1 MSSPPRARRVL
12 DGIPAYTPGRFAAAG
27 ADAPAVEPAKLSS
40 NELPFPTTPA
50 VVEAVSVAARAL
62 NRYPDMA
69 ASELVTALATRHG
82 VQPTQI
88 VPTTGSVAALYHLLQ
103 AFCDPLDEVCFAWRS
118 FEAYPIAV
126 TLPGALAVT
135 VDLDDDHRHDVGA
148 VVEAISDRTK
158 VVLVCTPNNPT
169 GPVVT
174 ADELAR
180 LVAAVP
186 PEVVVVVDE
195 AYQEFVTDPAAADGC
210 ALLAE
215 HPNVAVMRTL
225 SKAWGLAGARVGYLI
240 ASPEVAS
247 ATRKA
252 SLPFGVSTLAQVAA
266 LATLADEDGMRSRVA
281 QVVAERDR
289 LLPAV
294 RALGFAVPDSQANF
308 FWLPVGAQAGAV
320 AAHLD
325 TAGVIARPFAGSGVR
340 VTIGLPSEN
349 DRVLDALTSWS
360 SARN

>member
-1 MSSPPRARRVL
+1 MTRPPRARAVL
-12 DGIPAYTPGRFAAAG
+12 DSIPAYTPGRFAAPG
-27 ADAPAVEPAKLSS
+27 GDAPTAVPAKLSS
-40 NELPFPTTPA
+40 NELPYPTEPAVVDA
-50 VVEAVSVAARAL
+50 VVEAARTL

-69 ASELVTALATRHG
+69 AAGLVATLAARHG
-82 VQPTQI
+82 VEPSRI

-103 AFCDPLDEVCFAWRS
+103 AYCDPLDEVVFAWRS

-135 VDLDDDHRHDVGA
+135 VGLDDAHRHDVTA
-148 VVEAISDRTK
+148 VVDAISERTK
-158 VVLVCTPNNPT
+158 VVLICTPNNPT

-174 ADELAR
+174 HDELER

-195 AYQEFVTDPAAADGC
+195 AYVEFVTDPTAADGC
-210 ALLAE
+210 ALLAG

-225 SKAWGLAGARVGYLI
+225 SKAWGLAGARVGYLV

-252 SLPFGVSTLAQVAA
+252 SLPFGVSTLAQAAA
-266 LATLADEDGMRSRVA
+266 LATLADEDGMRTRVA
-281 QVVAERDR
+281 RVVAERER
-289 LLPAV
+289 MLPAV
-294 RALGFAVPDSQANF
+294 RALGFAVPESQANF
-308 FWLPVGAQAGAV
+308 FWLPVGEDAGAL

-325 TAGVIARPFAGSGVR
+325 AGGVIARLFTGSGVR
-340 VTIGLPSEN
+340 ITIGLSSEN
-349 DRVLDALTSWS
+349 DRVLAALASWP
-360 SARN
+360 RTV